1 MWFII
6 QRSGFLHSA
15 GAAVGMTISKRFYGS
30 AYSFYNVSRRPAAL
44 IRLALWGEPA
54 SPKGSFF
61 CVSVGLR

>member
-1 MWFII
+1 
-6 QRSGFLHSA
+6 
-15 GAAVGMTISKRFYGS
+15 MTKMGERFYGF

-61 CVSVGLR
+61 CVSVGLW